1 MLMVPAPVQVYA
13 KLGATDMRKG
23 FDGLTGIVEHELDRR
38 IEEGDLFLF
47 FNRRRNRLKVLFF
60 TGDGA
65 VILYKRLE
73 RGTFETLRSA
83 EPASSSRS
91 ADVCLTLTLDQL
103 HLLLEG
109 IELSSIKRRKW
120 WRREAA
126 ATISPAVSPH
136 A

>member
-1 MLMVPAPVQVYA
+1 MLMVPAALQVYA

-23 FDGLTGIVEHELDRR
+23 FDGLTGIVEHELGRR

-60 TGDGA
+60 TGDGT

-83 EPASSSRS
+83 EPSSSSS

-120 WRREAA
+120 WRREEAEK
-126 ATISPAVSPH
+126 IPPVVSQH